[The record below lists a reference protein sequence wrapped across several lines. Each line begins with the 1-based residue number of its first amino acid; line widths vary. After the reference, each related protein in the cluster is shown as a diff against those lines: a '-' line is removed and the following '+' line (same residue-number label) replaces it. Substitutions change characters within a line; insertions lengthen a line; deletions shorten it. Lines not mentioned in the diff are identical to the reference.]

1 MKSKIFPLVILSI
14 LAIGSQSAK
23 AQEPQ
28 DKKAREIYIYGNL
41 LQFDLTGIAFKSEIR
56 PNRFFRISATNLDFR
71 HQVQNPDDPTNT
83 KSLSFSGGLQL
94 GLENRVNITER
105 LSAFYGVDLTAS
117 LTYQK
122 SEFVSNANTSTTKS
136 REFMPGFSFGSG
148 FILNVARNFFVSVE
162 LEPSILM
169 NFTSEESTAQS
180 VTAKNVITSYRFHL
194 DSDDVKIGLIY
205 RW

>member
-1 MKSKIFPLVILSI
+1 MKSKIFLLVILSI

-122 SEFVSNANTSTTKS
+122 SEFVSNANTSTT
-136 REFMPGFSFGSG
+136 
-148 FILNVARNFFVSVE
+148 
-162 LEPSILM
+162 
-169 NFTSEESTAQS
+169 
-180 VTAKNVITSYRFHL
+180 
-194 DSDDVKIGLIY
+194 
-205 RW
+205 